1 MNMKKTVLIGGK
13 DSPDGNDFAAGMV
26 LKDRNVFITA
36 KGEVASLAGGVTAVT
51 WNKSSSISARSVIL
65 SCLNSASTIDEAI
78 LFFDEVFFAP
88 KYAAPDEKSGA
99 QIVFP
104 TGATQINRAFDEMI
118 LSYQFLASEII
129 SRLSKKRSSSSSS
142 ASPAQALQQ
151 GQAQNAKLIF
161 ILKSNTSES
170 QAAANPGLRKSF
182 VLSNSLVASCAAAFR
197 AFAENVAAAL
207 VESEYF
213 LPVLVECDSA
223 NETAAKD
230 STLSSWLCDYIK
242 AIDSLKK
249 PLSAKQKVSWVK
261 AGAKSPG
268 GFSFF
273 R

>member
-142 ASPAQALQQ
+142 ASSAQTLRQC
-151 GQAQNAKLIF
+151 AKLIF